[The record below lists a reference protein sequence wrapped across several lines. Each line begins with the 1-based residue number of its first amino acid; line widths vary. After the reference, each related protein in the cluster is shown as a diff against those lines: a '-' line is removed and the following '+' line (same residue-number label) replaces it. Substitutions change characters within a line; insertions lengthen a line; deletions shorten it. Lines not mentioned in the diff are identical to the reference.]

1 MFVQYCEDYGL
12 NAAVHQTVATPHPMP
27 ADGRR
32 KVVKKNQKN
41 RAAPNP
47 LTTPS
52 LKSERHPTT
61 TPQLRE
67 CACVRRPCR
76 RRQPCPALRF
86 VGQCCVNTVCS
97 CQRRGAVPRWRG
109 RPAPQPVPAL
119 RPPFVCH
126 VAAEKCIGG
135 RFGFAAAASAYSAR
149 CRPVTY
155 CLLRRGRGS
164 GVVGRRHGSPR
175 AANSHPSVC
184 RRGRP
189 YNFVFVASFSS
200 FSSPPPSRTL
210 CVYCMC
216 SFHCTL

>member
-119 RPPFVCH
+119 RVPRCCGEVYRRPLRLRCGCQRIFSPVPSRN
-126 VAAEKCIGG
+126 VLFTAPW
-135 RFGFAAAASAYSAR
+135 AR
-149 CRPVTY
+149 Q
-155 CLLRRGRGS
+155 RRGGE
-164 GVVGRRHGSPR
+164 
-175 AANSHPSVC
+175 AARLPTGC
-184 RRGRP
+184 
-189 YNFVFVASFSS
+189 
-200 FSSPPPSRTL
+200 
-210 CVYCMC
+210 
-216 SFHCTL
+216 